1 MRSERGFLHPPNTL
15 YARRLWA
22 AGAIRSGVIAL
33 VPVVRR
39 PLAAVLSAV
48 LVLVPAACGGDD
60 DDDETA
66 GEVTLEL
73 VEQNGSRQEGTAIL
87 TPNGA
92 GGTTVAIELSNPPDV
107 PQPSHIHS
115 GTCDDIGDVVAPLE
129 NLVAGRSETDVDM
142 SIDELRSKQLIV
154 HAHKSEAE
162 FDVSVACSAIPGT

>member
-1 MRSERGFLHPPNTL
+1 
-15 YARRLWA
+15 
-22 AGAIRSGVIAL
+22 
-33 VPVVRR
+33 VRR

-48 LVLVPAACGGDD
+48 LVLVPAACGGG

-66 GEVTLEL
+66 GELTLEL
-73 VEQNGSRQEGTAIL
+73 VEQNGSRQEGTATL
-87 TPNGA
+87 TPNGD

-115 GTCDDIGDVVAPLE
+115 GTCDDIGDVVVPLE

-142 SIDELRSKQLIV
+142 SVEDLRDEPLIV

-162 FDVSVACSAIPGT
+162 FDVSVACSAIPPS

>member
-1 MRSERGFLHPPNTL
+1 M
-15 YARRLWA
+15 
-22 AGAIRSGVIAL
+22 
-33 VPVVRR
+33 RR

-48 LVLVPAACGGDD
+48 LVLVPAACGGGGD

-73 VEQNGSRQEGTAIL
+73 AEQNGSRQEGTATL
-87 TPNGA
+87 TPNGE

-115 GTCDDIGDVVAPLE
+115 GTCDDIGDVVEPLE
-129 NLVAGRSETDVDM
+129 NLVAGRSDTDIDM
-142 SIDELRSKQLIV
+142 SIEELRSEQLIV

-162 FDVSVACSAIPGT
+162 FDVSVACSEIPSS